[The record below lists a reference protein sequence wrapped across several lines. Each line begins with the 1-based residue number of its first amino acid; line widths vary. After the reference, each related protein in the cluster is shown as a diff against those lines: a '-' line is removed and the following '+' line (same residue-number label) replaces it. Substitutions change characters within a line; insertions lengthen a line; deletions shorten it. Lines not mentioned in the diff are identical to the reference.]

1 MHGMLRLTFTL
12 TRLRSRACAW
22 LALGLMAFATLAPLV
37 TGALVP
43 APAHGIEV
51 CTSSGPRTVSA
62 DAAGVRAIEGLA
74 FAATPEAESGAP
86 TGPPLPGAG
95 AGMHCPLCLL
105 SHGGLAP
112 PPLASLFALALALL
126 PPPLP
131 WVPQAA
137 PICGAHQRTA
147 APRGPPALA

>member
-1 MHGMLRLTFTL
+1 MHGMPRFTFRLS
-12 TRLRSRACAW
+12 RLRARAW
-22 LALGLMAFATLAPLV
+22 LALWLMAFATLAPVV
-37 TGALVP
+37 TSALVP

-51 CTSSGPRTVSA
+51 CTSSGPRTVLA
-62 DAAGVRAIEGLA
+62 DAAGDRASAGLS
-74 FAATPEAESGAP
+74 FAAAPGVESGAP
-86 TGPPLPGAG
+86 TDTPLPGAG

-112 PPLASLFALALALL
+112 PPVAPLFALALAL

-131 WVPQAA
+131 WAPQAA
-137 PICGAHQRTA
+137 PIRGAHQRAA